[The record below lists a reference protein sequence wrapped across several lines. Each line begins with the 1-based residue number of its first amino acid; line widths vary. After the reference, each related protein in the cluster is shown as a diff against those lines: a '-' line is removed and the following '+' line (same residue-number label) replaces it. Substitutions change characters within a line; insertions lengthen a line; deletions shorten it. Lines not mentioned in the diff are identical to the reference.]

1 MEIILLRVH
10 IYARFEKMIS
20 PEELTNL
27 SKAALPRVRRIADF
41 QFGRGAGLAL
51 FPDDVTFSFS
61 NTKRVRYVS
70 LGKERLVTLRAS
82 DGRFTLGYP
91 GAKRLHAYLPAPQNR
106 VEVIDDAAPFVA
118 DGKNAMAKHVVNS
131 DSNILA
137 EDEVFV
143 VDKDDNLI
151 ATGMA
156 VLSGSE
162 MIGFN
167 YGTAVKVRQG
177 KNK

>member
-1 MEIILLRVH
+1 M
-10 IYARFEKMIS
+10 
-20 PEELTNL
+20 
-27 SKAALPRVRRIADF
+27 SKTSLPRVRRIADF
-41 QFGRGAGLAL
+41 QFGRGAGEAL
-51 FPDDVTFSFS
+51 FPDDVTFAYS
-61 NTKRVRYVS
+61 NTKRVRYVN
-70 LGKERLVTLRAS
+70 LGKERLVTLRAN

-91 GAKRLHAYLPAPQNR
+91 GAKRLHEFLPAPANR
-106 VEVIDDAAPFVA
+106 VEVIDDAVPFVA
-118 DGKNAMAKHVVNS
+118 DGKNAMAKHVVKS
-131 DSNILA
+131 DPNILA

-156 VLSGSE
+156 ILAGSE